1 MRKRGT
7 MKIERLPSG
16 SYHARIYLGEINGK
30 KKFKS
35 ITAPTAKEVKA
46 LVAEYNLGR
55 TERPK
60 AYMTVREAA
69 EQLIEEREPLW
80 SATYRNLAKYNL
92 DNRFLHLQK
101 IKITEL
107 NRSVLQKEVNAELAR
122 VNHRTGKRIT
132 VKTVRSSF
140 AFFSQ
145 AILHVDKTIDT
156 AVSFPRSDEP
166 IYHTPDPDMMSRI
179 FAAVKNTD
187 IELPVLLAAT
197 MSLRTSE
204 IRGLQWQD
212 IQGNAIHVR
221 RALVLAHELKQPKTA
236 KSTRVIPLSPPV
248 AECLKKIKRGAD
260 DEFVY
265 PCGENVIRNRFKR
278 ICADHGIN
286 PPKVHELRHAFASAA
301 LAAGIPEKYI
311 MVLGGWSSPAVL
323 RSVYQQTFPQESAL
337 AIAQI
342 SEKMMK
348 KMTDS

>member
-1 MRKRGT
+1 

-35 ITAPTAKEVKA
+35 VTAPTAKEVKA
-46 LVAEYNLGR
+46 LIAEYNSQKPPLIK
-55 TERPK
+55 TD
-60 AYMTVREAA
+60 MTVREAA
-69 EQLIEEREPLW
+69 EQLIEERDPLW
-80 SATYRNLAKYNL
+80 SATYRNLARYNL
-92 DNRFLHLQK
+92 GNRFLHLQK
-101 IKITEL
+101 IKIAEL
-107 NRSVLQKEVNAELAR
+107 DRSVLQKEVNAELAR
-122 VNHRTGKRIT
+122 VNHRTGKRLT

-140 AFFSQ
+140 AFFTQ
-145 AILHVDKTIDT
+145 AILHIDKSVDT
-156 AVSFPRSDEP
+156 AVSFPRIDDP
-166 IYHTPDPDMMSRI
+166 IYHTPAPDMMSRI
-179 FAAVKNTD
+179 FAAVKNTE

-212 IQGNAIHVR
+212 IENDTIHVR

-236 KSTRVIPLSPPV
+236 KSTRVIPISPPV

-265 PCGENVIRNRFKR
+265 QYGADYLREHFKKE
-278 ICADHGIN
+278 CEAHGIN
-286 PPKVHELRHAFASAA
+286 PPKIHELRHAFASAA

-311 MVLGGWSSPAVL
+311 MVLGGWSSNAVL
-323 RSVYQQTFPQESAL
+323 RSVYQQTFPSESAS

-342 SEKMMK
+342 SAKMMAK
-348 KMTDS
+348 NQDS